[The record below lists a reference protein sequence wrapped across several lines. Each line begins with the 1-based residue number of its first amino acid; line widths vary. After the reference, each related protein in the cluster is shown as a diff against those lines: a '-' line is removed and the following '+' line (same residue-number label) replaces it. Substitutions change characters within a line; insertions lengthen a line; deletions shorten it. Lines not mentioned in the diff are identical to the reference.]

1 MWESRDSADLWH
13 HERAAREQGYRI
25 IAGVDESGRG
35 PLAGPVVAAA
45 VVLPFECDISG
56 IYDSKQLS
64 PTNREVAFE
73 RILNLALSI
82 GIGIVDPE
90 EIDRLNI
97 LNATY
102 QAMRIAISKLTIVPD
117 IFLVDGYPI
126 RNFELPQIG
135 IIEGD
140 CKSASI
146 AAASI
151 IAKVTRDRLMLDYDR
166 LYPQYGFAKHK
177 GYPTEE
183 HLQNLAIYGPCEIH
197 RKTFGP
203 VAQELNLL
211 WPRQNLPSGEQAKIE
226 P

>member
-1 MWESRDSADLWH
+1 
-13 HERAAREQGYRI
+13 
-25 IAGVDESGRG
+25 AGVDESGRG

-64 PTNREVAFE
+64 PADREVAYE
-73 RILNLALSI
+73 RILNLALAVEV
-82 GIGIVDPE
+82 GIVDPE

-126 RNFELPQIG
+126 PQIG
-135 IIEGD
+135 IVEGD

-151 IAKVTRDRLMLDYDR
+151 IAKVTRDRLMLDYDK

-211 WPRQNLPSGEQAKIE
+211 WPRQNLHSGEQAKIE